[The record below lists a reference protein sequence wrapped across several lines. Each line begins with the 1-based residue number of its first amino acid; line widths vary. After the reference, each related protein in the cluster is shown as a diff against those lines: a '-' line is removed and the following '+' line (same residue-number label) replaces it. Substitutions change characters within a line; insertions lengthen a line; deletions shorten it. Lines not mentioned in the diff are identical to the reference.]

1 MSLAHGN
8 IKAGFIGLGAMG
20 EPMARNLAAKGLL
33 SAVWNRTEAKAAALA
48 RELGVNLAS
57 SPANLAERAAVIL
70 LSVSADAAVLAVVR
84 SLLPA
89 LQPGQV
95 VIDLSTVSR
104 ATAEEAARLIR
115 ATGADF
121 LDAPVTGGLEGA
133 RQASL
138 GIMVG
143 GAAATLEQV
152 RPILEAIG
160 RQILHLGDTGM
171 GQSAKA
177 VNQILCAGINEAVT
191 EALAFGARL
200 GLDMDRLIAV
210 LSSGA
215 AGNWF
220 LDKRGLT
227 MTRGD
232 FAPGFKLNLHH
243 KDLKIGL
250 AMAEA
255 LGMALPLAEMTAGHY
270 GQLMAEGH
278 GDEDI
283 SALYRLKRPGA

>member
-115 ATGADF
+115 AAGADF